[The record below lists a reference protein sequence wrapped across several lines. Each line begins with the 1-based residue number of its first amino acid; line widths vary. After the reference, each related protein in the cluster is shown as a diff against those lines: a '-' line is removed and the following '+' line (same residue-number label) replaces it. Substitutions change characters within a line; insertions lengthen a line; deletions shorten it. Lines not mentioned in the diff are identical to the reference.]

1 MIKGALDFKYLL
13 LDNYKKLKI
22 NEEEVITLLMI
33 NHLLSQGNS
42 FIVPNQLAL
51 KMGFKTKKID
61 EILTSLLEKGFIT
74 YIQKDGDTLT
84 SLKPLEDK
92 LYNQFKLDF
101 IDEEN
106 KNIISSSSLKT
117 DNIFLKF
124 EQLFARPL
132 SPVEVSQIQEWISF
146 GYSDEIIIEALKEA
160 LSKNKKSFRS
170 IDKIL
175 LSWQKRDDIE
185 NEGSSPI
192 NKDWDKNM
200 DETIRIAKTPW
211 IKND

>member
-1 MIKGALDFKYLL
+1 MIKDALDFKYLL
-13 LDNYKKLKI
+13 LDHYKKLKI
-22 NEEEVITLLMI
+22 SEEEVITLLMI
-33 NHLLSQGNS
+33 DHLKEQGNN

-51 KMGFKTKKID
+51 KMSYKTKKID
-61 EILTSLLEKGFIT
+61 EILTSLLEKGLIT
-74 YIQKDGDTLT
+74 YIQKDDDTYT
-84 SLKPLEDK
+84 SIKPLMDK

-101 IDEEN
+101 VDEEN
-106 KNIISSSSLKT
+106 SNIISKKNNDT
-117 DNIFLKF
+117 NIYLKF
-124 EQLFARPL
+124 EQLFSRPL
-132 SPVEVSQIQEWISF
+132 SPVEVSQIQEWLSM
-146 GYSDEIIIEALKEA
+146 GYSENLIIEALKEA

-192 NKDWDKNM
+192 NKDWDKNL

-211 IKND
+211 IKDD

>member
-33 NHLLSQGNS
+33 NHLLLQGNS

-106 KNIISSSSLKT
+106 KNIISKSSLKT

-146 GYSDEIIIEALKEA
+146 GYSDETIIEALKEA

>member
-33 NHLLSQGNS
+33 NHLLLQGNS
-42 FIVPNQLAL
+42 FIVPNRLAL

-106 KNIISSSSLKT
+106 KNIISKSSLKT

-146 GYSDEIIIEALKEA
+146 GYSDETIIEALKEA